1 MMARAIEEAARARG
15 RTSPNPMV
23 GAVLVR
29 DDAIIA
35 TGFHPG
41 AGEAH
46 AEVRALEAA
55 EVDPAGSTLYVN
67 LEPCCHH
74 GRTPPCTEAI
84 IEAGIERVVVAMEDP
99 DPRVSGEGIRRL
111 REAGVQVEVGVM
123 RDEAE
128 ELNRA
133 HLTMMNRGR
142 PYVMIKYAMTADGKI
157 ATRTGESKWITG
169 ESARRRVHEF
179 RNEFD
184 AILVGTGTL
193 KADDPRLT
201 CRIDGGRD
209 PLRAALDADLSAPTT
224 SRLYDVDR
232 SDAPTVVY
240 TARDAPD
247 ARRNELSERGIEV
260 VVVERDQAGN
270 LSIAEVLEDL
280 KNRDVLSLMVEG
292 GGGLAASLVEERYLD
307 RIHAFIAPKI
317 AGGREATTP
326 VEGRGVASMADA
338 QPLEPVEIDRF
349 DDDCMLTFDVVE
361 GSNDSPETASD

>member
-1 MMARAIEEAARARG
+1 
-15 RTSPNPMV
+15 MV

-29 DDAIIA
+29 DGTIIA
-35 TGFHPG
+35 TGYHPG
-41 AGEAH
+41 AGQAH
-46 AEVRALEAA
+46 AEVRALKAA
-55 EVDPAGSTLYVN
+55 DPDPAGATLYVN

-84 IEAGIERVVVAMEDP
+84 IEAGIDRVVVAMEDP
-99 DPRVSGEGIRRL
+99 DPRVSGEGIRNL
-111 REAGVQVEVGVM
+111 REAGVEVEVGMM
-123 RDEAE
+123 REEAE

-142 PYVMIKYAMTADGKI
+142 PYVMFKYAMTVDGKI

-169 ESARRRVHEF
+169 ESARRRVHEL

-209 PLRAALDADLSAPTT
+209 PLRAALDADLSAPIA

-240 TARDAPD
+240 TAPDASE
-247 ARRNELSERGIEV
+247 ARRNELNERGIEV
-260 VVVERDQAGN
+260 VTVPRDQAGE
-270 LSIAEVLEDL
+270 LSMADVLEDL

-307 RIHAFIAPKI
+307 RIHAFIAPKV

-326 VEGRGVASMADA
+326 VEGRGVASMTDA
-338 QPLEPVEIDRF
+338 QPLEPVDVERF
-349 DDDCMLTFDVVE
+349 DDDFMLTFDVLE
-361 GSNDSPETASD
+361 GSDDSPKTASD